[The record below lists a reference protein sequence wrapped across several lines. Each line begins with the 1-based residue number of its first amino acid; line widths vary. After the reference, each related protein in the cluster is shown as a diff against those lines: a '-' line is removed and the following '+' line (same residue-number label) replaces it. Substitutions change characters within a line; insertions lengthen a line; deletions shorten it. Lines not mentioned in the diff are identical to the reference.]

1 MKSFAVLS
9 RPLSMDPRRRI
20 SFLTALAGALL
31 VAFFIA
37 PNALAR
43 SSVNTANVGDSF
55 RHGFA
60 AYWASGS
67 EDFPALLGTTVN
79 YWFRFHLVKAG
90 VSALLLAV
98 TVALGV
104 VLWRHGRQR
113 TGRRYGRLPLT
124 WADFLVGVLGIF
136 ALVALMANLQ
146 GAAAPF
152 ASLLPMLTTGG
163 ADGELTRSLAQAR
176 QQLAVY
182 PDGQHSP
189 ALSVMISDFAVYHAV
204 FAVMAAVLALAMAG
218 VTVMLWRQRKN
229 SPERR
234 SGRATKFGVTA
245 SAVLTAAALVVAV
258 ANTTSAAD
266 SPRALAGF
274 FAGGW

>member
-1 MKSFAVLS
+1 MKSFASLS
-9 RPLSMDPRRRI
+9 HTMSADPRRQIRL
-20 SFLTALAGALL
+20 LTALTGALL
-31 VAFFIA
+31 VAFFLA

-55 RHGFA
+55 RHGFV

-67 EDFPALLGTTVN
+67 EDFPALLGTTMN

-98 TVALGV
+98 AVALGV
-104 VLWRHGRQR
+104 VLWRRGRQQIE
-113 TGRRYGRLPLT
+113 RRSHRLPVT
-124 WADFLVGVLGIF
+124 WADSLVGVLGIF

-163 ADGELTRSLAQAR
+163 AEGELTQSLAQAR

-189 ALSVMISDFAVYHAV
+189 ALSVMISDFAVYHAA
-204 FAVMAAVLALAMAG
+204 FAVMAALLALAMAG
-218 VTVMLWRQRKN
+218 ASVMLWRQLKT

-234 SGRATKFGVTA
+234 SRRAAKFGFTA
-245 SAVLTAAALVVAV
+245 SAVLTAAALVVAF